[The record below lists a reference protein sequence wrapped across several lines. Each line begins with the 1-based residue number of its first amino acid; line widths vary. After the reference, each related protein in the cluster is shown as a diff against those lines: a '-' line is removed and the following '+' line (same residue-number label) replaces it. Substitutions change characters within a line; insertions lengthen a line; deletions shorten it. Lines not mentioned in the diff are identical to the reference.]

1 MSKHIWRLNSSL
13 LAVYKTAWKQHRRIS
28 NLGEFSVNY
37 FTQTNTR
44 ENDKK
49 SKADVWMQAQLD
61 GADGL
66 TAPSET
72 VQSLEAVIC
81 DSLSSDS
88 YTL

>member
-1 MSKHIWRLNSSL
+1 MEAAS
-13 LAVYKTAWKQHRRIS
+13 RRIT
-28 NLGEFSVNY
+28 NLGEFSLD
-37 FTQTNTR
+37 FSTQTNTR
-44 ENDKK
+44 DNDKK
-49 SKADVWMQAQLD
+49 SKAHVWMQAQLD

-72 VQSLEAVIC
+72 VQSLEAVIR